1 LEKTVAVGLN
11 QRAQQRQK
19 RVLESLENINKFL
32 VKLKEDH
39 LEELFRRDQVGVDTY
54 AASGTGSSIVGF
66 SRGSN
71 SELTPTERAAENNGF
86 KKKQSDPV
94 RDETKKIE
102 RDIFKA
108 EEYLRMAA
116 ESLTFLRSGVEKKR
130 GRETTAP
137 CEACGILPISKTGLC
152 SECFLGWAENGY
164 PDRQRYISYLNA
176 TRNSEGKI
184 LVTDL
189 PTPRYIS
196 QTLDI

>member
-1 LEKTVAVGLN
+1 MAQSLN
-11 QRAQQRQK
+11 QRAQQRLK
-19 RVLESLENINKFL
+19 RVQESLESTNKFL
-32 VKLKEDH
+32 ARLKVDH

-108 EEYLRMAA
+108 EEHLRMAA

-130 GRETTAP
+130 GRETTTP
-137 CEACGILPISKTGLC
+137 CEACGILPQVKTALC
-152 SECFLGWAENGY
+152 GGCWIEWCENGS
-164 PDRQRYISYLNA
+164 PDRQRWVAYKNA
-176 TRNSEGKI
+176 IRNSEGKI
-184 LVTDL
+184 LVTD
-189 PTPRYIS
+189 PPAPRFAT
-196 QTLDI
+196 QTLDN

>member
-1 LEKTVAVGLN
+1 MSQGLN
-11 QRAQQRQK
+11 QRGLQRLK
-19 RVLESLENINKFL
+19 RVSDSIENSNRFL
-32 VKLKEDH
+32 VKLKTDH
-39 LEELFRRDQVGVDTY
+39 LEELFRRDQIGIDTY

-66 SRGSN
+66 SSGSN

-108 EEYLRMAA
+108 EEHLRMAV

-137 CEACGILPISKTGLC
+137 CEACGILPISKTGFC
-152 SECFLGWAENGY
+152 VGCFLEWVENGS
-164 PDRQRYISYLNA
+164 PDRQMWVAYKNA
-176 TRNSEGKI
+176 LRNSEGKI
-184 LVTDL
+184 LVPDV
-189 PTPRYIS
+189 PASRYAT